1 MSVNADFVNQG
12 IQFRTVYQL
21 VAEITALFERLVAE
35 LPAGT
40 AIVHVRHVT
49 LGTVIE
55 VKPTNPA
62 CANFDVLTDD
72 FEPYSFG
79 IGRSRWSLRWERRG
93 FRWEPRYRKGEKDIL
108 TEIEEMARA
117 VIAGNCEQRRGP
129 FWLIGKIHVGGY
141 TYKMMDLAI
150 LPISPFWTHHYAP
163 FVTIANRLP

>member
-1 MSVNADFVNQG
+1 M
-12 IQFRTVYQL
+12 YQS

-40 AIVHVRHVT
+40 ATVHMRHVT

-79 IGRSRWSLRWERRG
+79 IGRSTM
-93 FRWEPRYRKGEKDIL
+93 EPSVG
-108 TEIEEMARA
+108 A
-117 VIAGNCEQRRGP
+117 AG
-129 FWLIGKIHVGGY
+129 ISVGAA
-141 TYKMMDLAI
+141 L
-150 LPISPFWTHHYAP
+150 SQ
-163 FVTIANRLP
+163 